1 MKKILI
7 MMLMSQLLLF
17 CYSFYEYYN
26 NDPQLA
32 CVVEGLCLTYT
43 IAVLFV
49 LIKEKKIDDA
59 ESN

>member
-1 MKKILI
+1 